1 MENIWTVADTFTFA
15 TMGFTSI
22 ADNDVDVDANFGVD
36 VNADSDTEVE
46 VEVEVGMM
54 NAAVWVG
61 RLIERRRVDG
71 TSSFIIK
78 ILIPTAKIV
87 YFYF

>member
-22 ADNDVDVDANFGVD
+22 ADNDVDVDADFGVD
-36 VNADSDTEVE
+36 VNADSDTE

-61 RLIERRRVDG
+61 RLIERRRADG
-71 TSSFIIK
+71 TCSFIIK
-78 ILIPTAKIV
+78 ILIPIAKIV